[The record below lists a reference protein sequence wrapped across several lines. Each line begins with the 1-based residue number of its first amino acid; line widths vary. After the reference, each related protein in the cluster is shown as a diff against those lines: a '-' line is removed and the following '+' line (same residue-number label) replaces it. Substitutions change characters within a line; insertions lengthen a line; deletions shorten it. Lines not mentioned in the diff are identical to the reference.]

1 MAMHYSDQMTSA
13 SANVMNLQCFAAQ
26 HLKHVKVV
34 EPFLHPIGSTFGVAL
49 SPSFVELKPQDMN
62 RVRLSD
68 VFDIAEWTDYAKSRE
83 YAPLI
88 SWEDFMTRSPKQFIL
103 VHHQWQTKE
112 CDQSMVNATKE
123 FVTENDFT
131 VVKQVCINFRYTGVM
146 SPQKLCD
153 TIYGE
158 LKPSEVVVIIN
169 HWGGIEGSVRN
180 YRFSITG
187 TLCNRGRDSHLWHH
201 SKQLSTDVQE
211 YSRRYMNNTRQYVAV
226 MVRVEYFAIHHGLN
240 KLSATIQRQKLMEC
254 FSNISQKVKKVKHER
269 NINSTLLTMDVGKY
283 GSINLRTETSSRM
296 NIDVL
301 YKALPQFFFDMFGR
315 TFTQEMWEDSF
326 TSVARFD
333 VSGYI
338 AIMQKELAA
347 NSVCL
352 IVAGGGSFQ
361 GSTKIL
367 YKELHPS
374 SECIIS
380 VC

>member
-1 MAMHYSDQMTSA
+1 MAMHYSDQMTGA
-13 SANVMNLQCFAAQ
+13 SVNLMNLQCFVGK
-26 HLKHVKVV
+26 HLKYVKVV
-34 EPFLHPIGSTFGVAL
+34 EPFLHPSGSTLGVAL
-49 SPSFVELKPQDMN
+49 SPSFVELKPQDIN

-88 SWEDFMTRSPKQFIL
+88 SWEDFMRISPKNLIL

-123 FVTENDFT
+123 FVTENDLE

-146 SPQKLCD
+146 SPQKLQK

-158 LKPSEVVVIIN
+158 FKPNEVVVIIN
-169 HWGGIEGSVRN
+169 RWGGIAGNVQDFRLSIRSTPC
-180 YRFSITG
+180 YRGKEI
-187 TLCNRGRDSHLWHH
+187 RHH
-201 SKQLSTDVQE
+201 SKQLLSDMNE

-226 MVRVEYFAIHHGLN
+226 MVRVEHFAINRRLN
-240 KLSATIQRQKLMEC
+240 RLSATVQRQKLMEC
-254 FSNISQKVKKVKHER
+254 FNNIVYIVKEVKREI
-269 NINSTLLTMDVGKY
+269 NINGTLLTMDVGKH
-283 GSINLRTETSSRM
+283 GSIYFRTEKS
-296 NIDVL
+296 VL
-301 YKALPQFFFDMFGR
+301 MDIHVLNKILPEFFFNMFGQ
-315 TFTQEMWEDSF
+315 TFTQEIWEDSF

-333 VSGYI
+333 VPGYI

-380 VC
+380 AC